1 MNIKIFTLTKNKI
14 NTELEAFER
23 KSAEIKE
30 KKEEIRKMYSQEYA
44 IDKVTALDEQYSQL
58 ITETSQKVKAIFS
71 DIVKSAK
78 NVITAFYT
86 MPINSDLKAT
96 LELVEKTDLTPYEL
110 FQWLK
115 TLKMNPLAFRFLKDK
130 IDYDKILNNLD
141 AFATEEAEEFKKM
154 LDQLNGVKTLDEYIF
169 ELNELVSSFD
179 NSVDTVIQNIIQK
192 YKGANT
198 TADEINF
205 DIDRKLLDTYVDD
218 LKELLKELNGL
229 VEGEKTL

>member
-23 KSAEIKE
+23 KASEIEE
-30 KKEEIRKMYSQEYA
+30 KKEEIRKMYSQGYA
-44 IDKVTALDEQYSQL
+44 IDKLTALDEQYSQL
-58 ITETSQKVKAIFS
+58 ITETPQKVKAIFL

-86 MPINSDLKAT
+86 MPINSDIKAT

-115 TLKMNPLAFRFLKDK
+115 TLKTNPLAFRFLKDK

-141 AFATEEAEEFKKM
+141 AFATEEAEEFKKF
-154 LDQLNGVKTLDEYIF
+154 LNQLNAVKTLDEYIF

-179 NSVDTVIQNIIQK
+179 NSVDTVIQNIIQTH
-192 YKGANT
+192 KGANT

-205 DIDRKLLDTYVDD
+205 DIDRKLLVTFIDD

-229 VEGEKTL
+229 VENE

>member
-14 NTELEAFER
+14 NTELEVFER
-23 KSAEIKE
+23 KSTEIKE
-30 KKEEIRKMYSQEYA
+30 KKEEISKMYSQEYA
-44 IDKVTALDEQYSQL
+44 VDKLTALDEQYIQL

-141 AFATEEAEEFKKM
+141 AFTTEEAEEFKKM

-192 YKGANT
+192 HKGANT

-205 DIDRKLLDTYVDD
+205 NIDRKFLFTFIDD

-229 VEGEKTL
+229 VENE

>member
-23 KSAEIKE
+23 KSVEIEE

-44 IDKVTALDEQYSQL
+44 VDKLTALDEQYSQL
-58 ITETSQKVKAIFS
+58 ITETSQKVKSIFS

-86 MPINSDLKAT
+86 MPINSDIKAT

-115 TLKMNPLAFRFLKDK
+115 TLKINSLAFRFLKDK

-141 AFATEEAEEFKKM
+141 AFTTEEAEEFKKM

-179 NSVDTVIQNIIQK
+179 NSVDIVIQNIVQK

-205 DIDRKLLDTYVDD
+205 DIDRKFLFTFIDD

-229 VEGEKTL
+229 VENE

>member
-23 KSAEIKE
+23 NASEIEE
-30 KKEEIRKMYSQEYA
+30 KKEEISKMYSQEYA
-44 IDKVTALDEQYSQL
+44 VDKSTALDEQYGQL
-58 ITETSQKVKAIFS
+58 ITETSQKVKDIFS

-86 MPINSDLKAT
+86 MPINSDIKAT
-96 LELVEKTDLTPYEL
+96 LELVEKADLTPYEL

-141 AFATEEAEEFKKM
+141 AFATEEVEEFKKF
-154 LDQLNGVKTLDEYIF
+154 LNQLNAVKTLDEYIF

-179 NSVDTVIQNIIQK
+179 NSVDTVIQNIIQTH
-192 YKGANT
+192 KGANT
-198 TADEINF
+198 KADEINF
-205 DIDRKLLDTYVDD
+205 DIDRKLLVTFIDD

-229 VEGEKTL
+229 VENE

>member
-14 NTELEAFER
+14 NTELEGFER

-30 KKEEIRKMYSQEYA
+30 RKEEISKMYSQEHA
-44 IDKVTALDEQYSQL
+44 VDKLTALDEQYIQL

-71 DIVKSAK
+71 DVVKSAK

-86 MPINSDLKAT
+86 MPINSDIKAT
-96 LELVEKTDLTPYEL
+96 LELVEKTELTPYEMYQ
-110 FQWLK
+110 FVK
-115 TLKMNPLAFRFLKDK
+115 TLKINSLAFRFLKDK

-141 AFATEEAEEFKKM
+141 AFTTEEAEEFKNF
-154 LDQLNGVKTLDEYIF
+154 LNQLNGVKTLDEYIF

-192 YKGANT
+192 HKGANT

-205 DIDRKLLDTYVDD
+205 DIDRKLLDTFIDD

-229 VEGEKTL
+229 VEE

>member
-23 KSAEIKE
+23 KASEIEE
-30 KKEEIRKMYSQEYA
+30 KKEEISKMYSQEYA
-44 IDKVTALDEQYSQL
+44 IDKLTALDEQYSQL
-58 ITETSQKVKAIFS
+58 ITETSQKVKDIFS

-86 MPINSDLKAT
+86 MPINIDIKAT
-96 LELVEKTDLTPYEL
+96 LELVEKTELTPYEL

-115 TLKMNPLAFRFLKDK
+115 TLKMNSLAFRFLKDK

-169 ELNELVSSFD
+169 ELNELVSSFG

-192 YKGANT
+192 HKGANT

-205 DIDRKLLDTYVDD
+205 DIDRKFLFTFIDD
-218 LKELLKELNGL
+218 LKELLKKLNGL
-229 VEGEKTL
+229 VENE

>member
-23 KSAEIKE
+23 KASEIEE
-30 KKEEIRKMYSQEYA
+30 KKEEISKMYSQEHA
-44 IDKVTALDEQYSQL
+44 VDKLTALDEQYIQL

-86 MPINSDLKAT
+86 MPINSDIKAT
-96 LELVEKTDLTPYEL
+96 LELVEKTELTPYEL

-130 IDYDKILNNLD
+130 IAYDKILNNLD

-192 YKGANT
+192 HKGANT

-205 DIDRKLLDTYVDD
+205 DIDRKLLDTFIDD

-229 VEGEKTL
+229 VEE

>member
-23 KSAEIKE
+23 KASEIEE

-44 IDKVTALDEQYSQL
+44 VDKSTALDEQYSQL
-58 ITETSQKVKAIFS
+58 ITETSQKVKDIFS

-96 LELVEKTDLTPYEL
+96 LEIVEKADLTPYEL

-179 NSVDTVIQNIIQK
+179 NSVNTVIQNIIQK
-192 YKGANT
+192 HKGANT

-229 VEGEKTL
+229 VENE

>member
-86 MPINSDLKAT
+86 MPINSDIKAT

-115 TLKMNPLAFRFLKDK
+115 TLKMNSLAFRFLKDK

-141 AFATEEAEEFKKM
+141 AFTTEEAEEFKKM

-192 YKGANT
+192 HKGANT

-205 DIDRKLLDTYVDD
+205 NIDRKFLFTFIDD

-229 VEGEKTL
+229 VENE

>member
-23 KSAEIKE
+23 KASEIEE
-30 KKEEIRKMYSQEYA
+30 KKEEISKMYSQEYA
-44 IDKVTALDEQYSQL
+44 IDKLTALDEQYSQL

-71 DIVKSAK
+71 DTVKSAK

-86 MPINSDLKAT
+86 MPINSDIKAT
-96 LELVEKTDLTPYEL
+96 LELVEKTELTPYEL

-115 TLKMNPLAFRFLKDK
+115 TLKMNSLAFRFLKDK

-141 AFATEEAEEFKKM
+141 VFATEEAEEFKKM

-192 YKGANT
+192 HKGANT

-205 DIDRKLLDTYVDD
+205 DIDRKLLDTYGDD

-229 VEGEKTL
+229 VENE

>member
-14 NTELEAFER
+14 NTELEVFER
-23 KSAEIKE
+23 KSTEIKE
-30 KKEEIRKMYSQEYA
+30 KKEEISKMYSQEHA
-44 IDKVTALDEQYSQL
+44 VDKLTALDEQYIQL

-86 MPINSDLKAT
+86 MPINSDIKAT
-96 LELVEKTDLTPYEL
+96 LELVEKTELTPYEMYQ
-110 FQWLK
+110 FVNTLK
-115 TLKMNPLAFRFLKDK
+115 TNPLAFRFLKDK

-141 AFATEEAEEFKKM
+141 VFTTEEAEEFKKM

-192 YKGANT
+192 HKGANT

-205 DIDRKLLDTYVDD
+205 DIDRKLLDTFIDD
-218 LKELLKELNGL
+218 IKELLKELNGL
-229 VEGEKTL
+229 VEE